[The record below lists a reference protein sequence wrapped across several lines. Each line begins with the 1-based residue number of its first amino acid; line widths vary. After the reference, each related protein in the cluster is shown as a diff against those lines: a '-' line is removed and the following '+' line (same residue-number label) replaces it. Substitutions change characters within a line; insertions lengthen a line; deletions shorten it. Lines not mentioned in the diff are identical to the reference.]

1 MPRLALV
8 SYPVLLFCT
17 VLPPCFILL
26 RCFFCRLVLFR
37 CGAFLLPRFTLLR
50 CLFCRLVLLRCSAFF
65 AASFYFAAVPF
76 LPLRF
81 TSLQCLVLPPRFTSL
96 RCLFCR
102 FVLLRCS
109 ALSCRLVLLRCG
121 ALSCRFALLRCPASS
136 CRFDLPRYHARLTA
150 LSCCLALPP
159 YLSPPSCLSYRLAWF
174 CCLAPF
180 YDLASSILTP
190 LRLFFHLK
198 KTIFRTL
205 CPSPFPFC
213 AVP

>member
-50 CLFCRLVLLRCSAFF
+50 CLFCR
-65 AASFYFAAVPF
+65 
-76 LPLRF
+76 
-81 TSLQCLVLPPRFTSL
+81 
-96 RCLFCR
+96 
-102 FVLLRCS
+102 FVLLRCG

-121 ALSCRFALLRCPASS
+121 ALSCRLALLRCPASS

-159 YLSPPSCLSYRLAWF
+159 YLTPPSYLSYRLAWF
-174 CCLAPF
+174 RCLAPF
-180 YDLASSILTP
+180 YGLASSFLTP
-190 LRLFFHLK
+190 LHLFFSSLK
-198 KTIFRTL
+198 ND
-205 CPSPFPFC
+205 FPYPLPLSLPLLRGALMFYSSGF
-213 AVP
+213 AVY

>member
-1 MPRLALV
+1 MGCPAPGCPV
-8 SYPVLLFCT
+8 SPWCYTLFY
-17 VLPPCFILL
+17 CFAT
-26 RCFFCRLVLFR
+26 FYRLVLF
-37 CGAFLLPRFTLLR
+37 CCSAF
-50 CLFCRLVLLRCSAFF
+50 FCRLVLLRCSAFF

-76 LPLRF
+76 LPPRF
-81 TSLQCLVLPPRFTSL
+81 TSLQ
-96 RCLFCR
+96 CLFCR

-121 ALSCRFALLRCPASS
+121 ALSCRLALLRCPASS

-159 YLSPPSCLSYRLAWF
+159 YLTPPSCLSYRLAWF